1 MEWRVKWCEDWT
13 SRKEFERVDA
23 QVLSAS
29 FPFCFSLSLS
39 LIPISSLAP
48 CRPGGRRKDLVIH
61 HSVISSDDS
70 FLLKKKDHE
79 CTLNEIYGSTWS
91 SYSKPVIKEWQ
102 PLHLSFS
109 FLFVIFSLFLSL
121 QKWSALMGKRSR
133 GSGGRK
139 IERHRRRRDEAWKK
153 KRMPVIRAL
162 HSSLFHPLL
171 FLSLHLSFF
180 LLHPPFFS
188 FFGRLINYA
197 NTDHADESSM
207 RGRVRGEESDA
218 SKCEFTCCCHDRKKN
233 DGIASEKYQND
244 SFFSSACYC
253 ITFDWKLSG
262 STWCKITDWKEGKR
276 NEEGKREIEG
286 AGRKTN
292 RPSSMS
298 RTLPHP
304 SCG

>member
-1 MEWRVKWCEDWT
+1 MN
-13 SRKEFERVDA
+13 
-23 QVLSAS
+23 VLWMQFMDRPDHHIQSQLLRNDSLFTFLSPS
-29 FPFCFSLSLS
+29 FLSFLSLS
-39 LIPISSLAP
+39 SPLSKSDQPWW
-48 CRPGGRRKDLVIH
+48 GKD
-61 HSVISSDDS
+61 
-70 FLLKKKDHE
+70 
-79 CTLNEIYGSTWS
+79 
-91 SYSKPVIKEWQ
+91 
-102 PLHLSFS
+102 
-109 FLFVIFSLFLSL
+109 
-121 QKWSALMGKRSR
+121 R

-139 IERHRRRRDEAWKK
+139 IERHRRRRRDEAWKK

-162 HSSLFHPLL
+162 HSS
-171 FLSLHLSFF
+171 FF
-180 LLHPPFFS
+180 LFIFHSFSYLLLFS

-276 NEEGKREIEG
+276 NEEGERERSKEREEKRIAPHRCLEHFLIHLVVKERILESEILSECVHIFP
-286 AGRKTN
+286 RIWNQMDFK
-292 RPSSMS
+292 
-298 RTLPHP
+298 
-304 SCG
+304 